1 MTERIRILLSP
12 SIAATAVEANA
23 LGVAPGHL
31 IEADLTRLRHLAE
44 AAAADLAL
52 SPVEASAVGWVLQ
65 GLEQSRLV
73 TLDDSLPSGSTLAAS
88 LIEIA
93 DDRTDAEILILDR
106 LARRAATWP
115 PLAILGLMIRARQA
129 E

>member
-1 MTERIRILLSP
+1 MTDRIRLLLSP
-12 SIAATAVEANA
+12 SIAATAAEANA

-52 SPVEASAVGWVLQ
+52 SSVEASAVGWILD
-65 GLEQSRLV
+65 GLEMSRLV
-73 TLDDSLPSGSTLAAS
+73 TLDDSLPSGSTLAAALS
-88 LIEIA
+88 ELA
-93 DDRTDAEILILDR
+93 DDRPEPEILILDR

-115 PLAILGLMIRARQA
+115 PLAILGLMIRARRA